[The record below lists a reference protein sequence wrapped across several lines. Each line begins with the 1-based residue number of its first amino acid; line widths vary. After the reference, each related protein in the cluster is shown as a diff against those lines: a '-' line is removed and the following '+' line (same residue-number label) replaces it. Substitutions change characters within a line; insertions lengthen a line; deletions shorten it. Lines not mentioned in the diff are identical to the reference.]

1 MNNMTRSFTT
11 LAEAYGF
18 RYDLKKQGIRS
29 HCGVDVNGVYTVSY
43 TSARY
48 GSVSQMFEGIIQD
61 FWSMPDPYRRKSIH
75 GDITL
80 EGQHK

>member
-1 MNNMTRSFTT
+1 MTDMTHKSSAT

-43 TSARY
+43 KAT
-48 GSVSQMFEGIIQD
+48 EG
-61 FWSMPDPYRRKSIH
+61 K
-75 GDITL
+75 L
-80 EGQHK
+80 K